1 MEISYEEGKKNAW
14 KGFWLLLIITVS
26 EVAFALFANGHIGG
40 VHLPKMLVATVMV
53 LASAYKA
60 KFIIFEFMHMG
71 HEVKGLA
78 MTVLLPFG
86 LLIWAIIAFLWE
98 GSSWKHN
105 REFIKEER
113 KAVSF
118 IPPVEPKKE
127 AAVPAKMDTLAPAPA
142 TDTLKIM
149 ETTPVAP
156 KSETAPH

>member
-1 MEISYEEGKKNAW
+1 
-14 KGFWLLLIITVS
+14 
-26 EVAFALFANGHIGG
+26 
-40 VHLPKMLVATVMV
+40 
-53 LASAYKA
+53 
-60 KFIIFEFMHMG
+60 
-71 HEVKGLA
+71 